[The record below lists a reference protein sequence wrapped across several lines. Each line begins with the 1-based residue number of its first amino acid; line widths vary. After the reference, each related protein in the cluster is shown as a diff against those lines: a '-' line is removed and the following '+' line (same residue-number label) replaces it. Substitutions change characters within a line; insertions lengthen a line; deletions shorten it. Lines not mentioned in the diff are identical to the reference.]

1 MDIPKIRKE
10 DLPEKLREII
20 GDQDAEFAPLVNPDD
35 IIVLPDWDGKQ
46 FWGDKEKYI
55 EMFRDTLTNGE

>member
-20 GDQDAEFAPLVNPDD
+20 GDVDAEFEPLVDPDD
-35 IIVLPDWDGKQ
+35 IITIPEWDGKK
-46 FWGDKEKYI
+46 FWGEKEEYI
-55 EMFRDTLTNGE
+55 DMFRKHLTEM

>member
-20 GDQDAEFAPLVNPDD
+20 GDQDAEFESLVDPDD
-35 IIVLPDWDGKQ
+35 VFAIPEWDGKK
-46 FWGDKEKYI
+46 FWGEKDEYI
-55 EMFRDTLTNGE
+55 EMLRENLTEL

>member
-20 GDQDAEFAPLVNPDD
+20 GDVDAEFEPLVSPDD
-35 IIVLPDWDGKQ
+35 VFLIPEWDGKK
-46 FWGDKEKYI
+46 FWGDKEQYI
-55 EMFRDTLTNGE
+55 DKLRDHLTEM

>member
-20 GDQDAEFAPLVNPDD
+20 GDQDAEFESLVDPDD
-35 IIVLPDWDGKQ
+35 VFVIPEWNGKK
-46 FWGDKEKYI
+46 FWGEKDEYI
-55 EMFRDTLTNGE
+55 KMLKDNLTEL

>member
-20 GDQDAEFAPLVNPDD
+20 GDNDAEFDSLVSPDD
-35 IIVLPDWDGKQ
+35 VVFIPEWDGKK
-46 FWGDKEKYI
+46 FWGDKEDYI
-55 EMFRDTLTNGE
+55 DKLRDHLTEM